1 MSQQSTD
8 LSLDLKQTEEYWDF
22 WISGFTGRRERVL
35 FLRKLLLEVNIT
47 DHNKKIPSVMGG
59 MGLYFSQ

>member
-8 LSLDLKQTEEYWDF
+8 YNNINNKHRKIGRNIITYLSLDLKQMEEYWDF

-35 FLRKLLLEVNIT
+35 FLV
-47 DHNKKIPSVMGG
+47 
-59 MGLYFSQ
+59 